1 MCMLSLLEVCIYMY
15 LKSINF
21 NYYRI
26 FAGRYKIVRKDRIG
40 PRQDKARLIRI
51 KPTDIKLEKIS
62 NADGLD

>member
-1 MCMLSLLEVCIYMY
+1 MY

-21 NYYRI
+21 LTRI

-40 PRQDKARLIRI
+40 PGSDKARLIRI
-51 KPTDIKLEKIS
+51 KPSNIQLEKIS